1 MSRPKKDPLIKILT
15 RPDHIFEDA
24 YPYEEGAIKQYAVL
38 LMYQEKVNTRALD
51 PLDPAK
57 VRANA
62 FYFEHMDDAYKAQA
76 RAVREHGSR
85 LFFSSVYYL
94 RMGINA
100 AFWEKL

>member
-1 MSRPKKDPLIKILT
+1 MSRAKKDPLIKILT
-15 RPDHIFEDA
+15 RPDHIFEAA
-24 YPYEEGAIKQYAVL
+24 YPYDEGAIKQYALL
-38 LMYQEKVNTRALD
+38 LMYQERVNTRQLN
-51 PLDPAK
+51 PLDPAQ

-62 FYFEHMDDAYKAQA
+62 FYYEDMGDAYTEQA

-85 LFFSSVYYL
+85 LFYSQVFYL